1 MRHGCQ
7 KPTIPLTTHVLGQI
21 TATWALFVSASSL
34 ALLQALSFGLI
45 NFSLK
50 AACFDGSR
58 GKFLEQWLP
67 PS

>member
-21 TATWALFVSASSL
+21 TATWALFVSASRL

-45 NFSLK
+45 NFSRPVYLSK
-50 AACFDGSR
+50 GSV
-58 GKFLEQWLP
+58 L
-67 PS
+67 